1 MQAKI
6 EKQRAKVVRLKQK
19 EAQEQE
25 RLEALQSQIS
35 EAEEELRMLELTDIE
50 AIMKEYRMGHD
61 DVILFLKSLKERG
74 DRGTE
79 DVIHVQEF
87 EDLM

>member
-6 EKQRAKVVRLKQK
+6 EKQRTKIARLKQK

-35 EAEEELRMLELTDIE
+35 EAEEDLRILELTDIE

-61 DVILFLKSLKERG
+61 DVILFLKNLKENE

-79 DVIHVQEF
+79 EIIHVQEF